1 MTALT
6 FALLALVCEVKASH
20 RELSDLL
27 LFASIVSLGLGWGY
41 RLREWWTDPVRVFR
55 RLTK

>member
-20 RELSDLL
+20 RGMSDLL
-27 LFASIVSLGLGWGY
+27 ILASAVSMGLGWGR
-41 RLREWWTDPVRVFR
+41 RLNEWWRGI
-55 RLTK
+55 